1 MKQLA
6 ATLSWKRGIQYE
18 FGPEY
23 EEYCAKKAAGILD
36 VTHIKPLSEMFSED
50 QLEAIPIDNKVG
62 ENYFGQMTNQLR
74 AKGGTAFKAISERL
88 VLKSNADIAF
98 ADGAER
104 MLRDKELKKKQKEVA
119 QIDAEWSKGQHDV
132 IRAKI
137 AISDSESDIL
147 AREQTKKQGVGS
159 LYRKWKTF

>member
-6 ATLSWKRGIQYE
+6 ATVSKQRGIQYE

-62 ENYFGQMTNQLR
+62 EKLLWSDDKPTES
-74 AKGGTAFKAISERL
+74 KGGDC
-88 VLKSNADIAF
+88 V
-98 ADGAER
+98 
-104 MLRDKELKKKQKEVA
+104 
-119 QIDAEWSKGQHDV
+119 
-132 IRAKI
+132 
-137 AISDSESDIL
+137 
-147 AREQTKKQGVGS
+147 QGN
-159 LYRKWKTF
+159 L

>member
-6 ATLSWKRGIQYE
+6 ATVSKQRGIQYE

-119 QIDAEWSKGQHDV
+119 QIEAEWSKAQHDV

-147 AREQTKKQGVGS
+147 VREQTKN
-159 LYRKWKTF
+159 

>member
-6 ATLSWKRGIQYE
+6 ATVSKQRGIQYE

-74 AKGGTAFKAISERL
+74 AKGGTAFKAISEVKCGYCICRWCREN
-88 VLKSNADIAF
+88 VEGQRVEKKAKRSCAD
-98 ADGAER
+98 
-104 MLRDKELKKKQKEVA
+104 
-119 QIDAEWSKGQHDV
+119 
-132 IRAKI
+132 
-137 AISDSESDIL
+137 
-147 AREQTKKQGVGS
+147 
-159 LYRKWKTF
+159 

>member
-1 MKQLA
+1 MESFTLHLKKYDASKVETVMRTIMKQLA
-6 ATLSWKRGIQYE
+6 ATVSKQRGIQYE

-74 AKGGTAFKAISERL
+74 AKGGLRSRQS
-88 VLKSNADIAF
+88 LKD
-98 ADGAER
+98 
-104 MLRDKELKKKQKEVA
+104 LC
-119 QIDAEWSKGQHDV
+119 
-132 IRAKI
+132 
-137 AISDSESDIL
+137 
-147 AREQTKKQGVGS
+147 
-159 LYRKWKTF
+159 

>member
-6 ATLSWKRGIQYE
+6 ATVSKQRGIQYE

-98 ADGAER
+98 AER
-104 MLRDKELKKKQKEVA
+104 MLMDKELKKKAKRSFAGSSLVV
-119 QIDAEWSKGQHDV
+119 KGS
-132 IRAKI
+132 A
-137 AISDSESDIL
+137 
-147 AREQTKKQGVGS
+147 
-159 LYRKWKTF
+159 

>member
-1 MKQLA
+1 
-6 ATLSWKRGIQYE
+6 
-18 FGPEY
+18 
-23 EEYCAKKAAGILD
+23 
-36 VTHIKPLSEMFSED
+36 
-50 QLEAIPIDNKVG
+50 
-62 ENYFGQMTNQLR
+62 MTNQLR

-98 ADGAER
+98 AVGAER

-119 QIDAEWSKGQHDV
+119 QIEAEWSKAQHDV

-147 AREQTKKQGVGS
+147 AREQTKNKA
-159 LYRKWKTF
+159 LALCTENWKRF

>member
-6 ATLSWKRGIQYE
+6 ASLSMQRGILYE

-23 EEYCAKKAAGILD
+23 EEYCAKKAAGILG

-104 MLRDKELKKKQKEVA
+104 MLRDKELKKKQKELCRLKQSGQRLSMMSSGQKLQFLIVN
-119 QIDAEWSKGQHDV
+119 QTFLRESKQ
-132 IRAKI
+132 
-137 AISDSESDIL
+137 
-147 AREQTKKQGVGS
+147 
-159 LYRKWKTF
+159 KTRQWLFVQKMGNV

>member
-6 ATLSWKRGIQYE
+6 ATVSKQRGIQYE

-74 AKGGTAFKAISERL
+74 KKGGLRSRQS
-88 VLKSNADIAF
+88 LKSNAAIAF
-98 ADGAER
+98 AGGAER
-104 MLRDKELKKKQKEVA
+104 MLRDKELKKK
-119 QIDAEWSKGQHDV
+119 
-132 IRAKI
+132 AKRSC
-137 AISDSESDIL
+137 AD
-147 AREQTKKQGVGS
+147 
-159 LYRKWKTF
+159 

>member
-1 MKQLA
+1 MLLKKYDASKVETVMRTIMKQLA
-6 ATLSWKRGIQYE
+6 ATVSKQRGIQYE

-74 AKGGTAFKAISERL
+74 ARGDC
-88 VLKSNADIAF
+88 V
-98 ADGAER
+98 
-104 MLRDKELKKKQKEVA
+104 
-119 QIDAEWSKGQHDV
+119 
-132 IRAKI
+132 
-137 AISDSESDIL
+137 
-147 AREQTKKQGVGS
+147 QGN
-159 LYRKWKTF
+159 L

>member
-6 ATLSWKRGIQYE
+6 ASVSKQWEIQFD

-50 QLEAIPIDNKVG
+50 QLEAIPIDKVG
-62 ENYFGQMTNQLR
+62 GNYFGQMTNQLR
-74 AKGGTAFKAISERL
+74 AKGKTAFKAISERL

-98 ADGAER
+98 ADDAER
-104 MLRDKELKKKQKEVA
+104 MLRDKELKKKQN
-119 QIDAEWSKGQHDV
+119 IN
-132 IRAKI
+132 
-137 AISDSESDIL
+137 
-147 AREQTKKQGVGS
+147 
-159 LYRKWKTF
+159 